1 MTLAKFDARLI
12 TINELISGGTR
23 YSHEDIA
30 NFARM
35 SLDHNPLHLDARQA
49 QRARFGEIIASGQQT
64 AAVLMGLLATHFS
77 RDSDG
82 VPREMLCLNM
92 NFAFKAP
99 VFAGQELQLR
109 WRVTNI
115 EPSSKLGG
123 LIGHLDGGASVVRGK
138 PAVVARGTILVTTPG
153 AMPSLAPTPSP
164 TPPPTP

>member
-1 MTLAKFDARLI
+1 MPVFDARLI
-12 TINELISGGTR
+12 TINELVNRTIR
-23 YSHEDIA
+23 YSHDDIA

-35 SLDHNPLHLDARQA
+35 SLDQNPLHLDALRA

-64 AAVLMGLLATHFS
+64 AAALMGMLATHFS
-77 RDSDG
+77 RSSDG

-99 VFAGQELQLR
+99 VFAGQDLQLR

-123 LIGHLDGGASVVRGK
+123 FIGHLDGGASVVRGK
-138 PAVVARGTILVTTPG
+138 PALVARGTILVSTP
-153 AMPSLAPTPSP
+153 AP
-164 TPPPTP
+164 